1 YVTNIGDEL
10 DKRVSLDPTVL
21 SFYRN
26 YISENPFDAGDGWYC
41 PPSQKQPVLSEDFVR
56 AAAQRCKKAIYI
68 ICRTVGESFDCSAT
82 PGSWYLSEGE
92 EQNLGV
98 LSASFE
104 NLIVLINSGNLID
117 MSWVK
122 KYGVGTV
129 AYVWQ
134 GGQEG
139 GRGTVDALMGDV
151 TPSGRLSDTIAAS
164 IDDYPSTKG
173 FPADVTSYHTEDIFV
188 GYRYFETFAPEK
200 VLYPFGYGL
209 SYTAFSHVT
218 ESVVRTG
225 DTLTLTVRVKN
236 IGKHAGRDVAQIYF
250 SAPQG
255 ALGKPARQLIAF
267 KKTKTLLPGEED
279 VLTIS
284 ANINDMAS
292 YDDTDD
298 ARSGYAYSYVLEA
311 GRYSILEGKNVREAR
326 EVFAFE
332 IAETVPVRR
341 CVQALAPTED
351 FERMIAKDGK
361 VAFEPAPE
369 AKERTIDRIARKLP
383 EAIALTGDCGIT
395 LNDVKAGKA
404 TLDAFVAQFD
414 AEALMALVCGEGM
427 SSPKAP
433 IPGTASCFCGV
444 THVWNDKDVPVVTT
458 CDGPSGVRMESSAK
472 ATCIPSGT
480 LLACSWLPDEL
491 DALFD
496 CFADEILQYN
506 VDVIL
511 APGMNIHRNPLCG
524 RNFEY
529 FSEDPYLTGRCAA
542 TIAQRMTQKGVFCTL
557 KHFAVNSQETKRH
570 SVDEVLSERALRELY
585 VKGFEIAVKSGY
597 VRSIMTSYNQINGH
611 AAGACYDLTTTLLRE
626 EWGYDSFVMTDWW
639 PRLKDLRNG
648 SFVKENL
655 AEMVKAQ
662 NDVFM
667 CTGDALTFEHDM
679 RAAYADGYL
688 TLGELQRCAK
698 NLLCF
703 SMQTPAFTA
712 GRKID
717 VDTLDKYSNVV
728 YTHDLANEPSLP
740 YELEKR
746 YVTVPRKRVSLSLEK
761 DALYCAEL
769 TYCTNDDALKQRNI
783 LVYLDKCEPTR
794 LTCSGTSGKVA
805 SLRFK
810 LYLHSDSILYFEG
823 DGLVELKLLTE

>member
-1 YVTNIGDEL
+1 
-10 DKRVSLDPTVL
+10 
-21 SFYRN
+21 
-26 YISENPFDAGDGWYC
+26 
-41 PPSQKQPVLSEDFVR
+41 
-56 AAAQRCKKAIYI
+56 
-68 ICRTVGESFDCSAT
+68 
-82 PGSWYLSEGE
+82 
-92 EQNLGV
+92 
-98 LSASFE
+98 
-104 NLIVLINSGNLID
+104 

-139 GRGTVDALMGDV
+139 GIGTVDALMGDV
-151 TPSGRLSDTIAAS
+151 TPSGRLTDTIAAS

-173 FPADVTSYHTEDIFV
+173 FPAEVTSYHTEDIFV
-188 GYRYFETFAPEK
+188 GYRYFETFAPEA

-209 SYTAFSHVT
+209 SYTEFSHTT
-218 ESVVRTG
+218 EAVERDG
-225 DTLTLTVRVKN
+225 DVLTLTVKVKN
-236 IGKHAGRDVAQIYF
+236 IGKHTGRDVAQVYF
-250 SAPQG
+250 SAPEG
-255 ALGKPARQLIAF
+255 VLGKPARALIAF
-267 KKTKTLLPGEED
+267 QKTKTLAPDEEE

-284 ANINDMAS
+284 VNINDMAS

-311 GRYSILEGKNVREAR
+311 GRYAVLEGKNVREAQ
-326 EVFAFE
+326 EVFSFV
-332 IAETVPVRR
+332 IDKTIPTLR
-341 CVQALAPTED
+341 CVQALAPTRD
-351 FERMIAKDGK
+351 FDRMIAKDGK
-361 VAFEPAPE
+361 VAFEPAPK
-369 AKERTIDRIARKLP
+369 AKERTIERIARKLP
-383 EAIALTGDCGIT
+383 EAIELTGDREIT

-404 TLDAFVAQFD
+404 TMDEFVAQFD

-444 THVWNDKDVPVVTT
+444 THVWNDKGVPVVTT

-480 LLACSWLPDEL
+480 LLASSWLPDEL
-491 DALFD
+491 CTVFD
-496 CFADEILQYN
+496 CFADEILKYN

-542 TIAQRMTQKGVFCTL
+542 TIAERLTKKGVFCTL

-570 SVDEVLSERALRELY
+570 SVDEVLSERALREIY

-639 PRLKDLRNG
+639 PQLKDLRNG
-648 SFVKENL
+648 TFVKENVT
-655 AEMVKAQ
+655 EMVKAQ

-667 CTGDALTFEHDM
+667 CTPDALTYAHDM
-679 RAAYADGYL
+679 RTAYAEGYL

-698 NLLCF
+698 NLLRF
-703 SMQTPAFTA
+703 SMETPAFAA

-717 VDTLDKYSNVV
+717 VDTLDKYSTVV
-728 YTHDLANEPSLP
+728 YTHDLASEEALP
-740 YELEKR
+740 YQLEKR
-746 YVTVPRKRVSLSLEK
+746 YETIPRKRVCLSLEN

-769 TYCTNDDALKQRNI
+769 TYCTDDDALKQRN
-783 LVYLDKCEPTR
+783 LVIYVDKCEPTR
-794 LTCSGTSGKVA
+794 LTCSGTSGKNV

-810 LYLHSDSILYFEG
+810 LYLHSHSTLYFEG
-823 DGLVELKLLTE
+823 EGLVELKLLTE